1 MMNVVWKIIRVRE
14 VPVLLGLVLVY
25 LGTGF
30 MNPIFFTPSILN
42 DILFGVAIVA
52 ILAIAQTF
60 VIVMRHIDLSVGSVI
75 GFTSFLIGD
84 LSSKGYSLAA
94 VLTAALLVGAAVG
107 AVNGFLVA
115 YLGLPSLV
123 VTLATLYIVRG
134 IFNEVGK
141 GQTIVESMV
150 PVELNWMGL
159 NRFYGISY
167 LFIVVV
173 VLMIIAGVIMH
184 KVRAARDLYAI
195 GSNVAAA
202 ELVGIPVKLRVLLA
216 FIATG
221 SISGLAGAIMLARFN
236 SASTQSGLGLELL
249 VIAACVV
256 GGVSIAGGTGSVY
269 GAVIGALLLQT
280 ILMAIGAL
288 GIPQFWQLAVNGAL
302 IIAAIGLDRYLSTR
316 VKTTNVM
323 GAAS

>member
-1 MMNVVWKIIRVRE
+1 MNLVWKIIRVRE
-14 VPVLLGLVLVY
+14 VPVLLGLILVFV
-25 LGTGF
+25 GTGLI
-30 MNPIFFTPSILN
+30 NPIFFTLSIVN

-84 LSSKGYSLAA
+84 LSSQGYPLVA
-94 VLTAALLVGAAVG
+94 VLTAALLVGATVG

-141 GQTIVESMV
+141 GKTIVESMV

-167 LFIVVV
+167 LFIIVV
-173 VLMIIAGVIMH
+173 VLMVMAGVIMH

-195 GSNVAAA
+195 GSNVGAA

-280 ILMAIGAL
+280 ILLAIGAL

-316 VKTTNVM
+316 VKTTSVM
-323 GAAS
+323 GAS

>member
-1 MMNVVWKIIRVRE
+1 MKIVRGLMRVRE
-14 VPVLLGLVLVY
+14 LPVLLGLVLVY
-25 LGTGF
+25 VGTGLL
-30 MNPIFFTPSILN
+30 NPIFFTASIMN
-42 DILFGVAIVA
+42 DIMFGVAIVA

-84 LSSKGYSLAA
+84 LSGQGYSLAA
-94 VLTAALLVGAAVG
+94 VLGVALLVGAIVG

-141 GQTIVESMV
+141 GKTVVESMV
-150 PVELNWMGL
+150 PEELNWMGL
-159 NRFYGISY
+159 NRFEGVSY

-173 VLMIIAGVIMH
+173 VLALIAGFIMH

-195 GSNVAAA
+195 GSNVNAA
-202 ELVGIPVKLRVLLA
+202 ELAGIPVRLRVLLA
-216 FIATG
+216 FVATG
-221 SISGLAGAIMLARFN
+221 SISGLAGAIMLARFS

-256 GGVSIAGGTGSVY
+256 GGVSIAGGSGSVF
-269 GAVIGALLLQT
+269 GAVTGAILLQT
-280 ILMAIGAL
+280 ILLAIGAL

-323 GAAS
+323 GAST

>member
-1 MMNVVWKIIRVRE
+1 MRVLGTLIRVRE
-14 VPVLLGLVLVY
+14 VPVLLGLVIVFV
-25 LGTGF
+25 GTGLL
-30 MNPIFFTPSILN
+30 NPIFFSVSILN

-52 ILAIAQTF
+52 TLAIAQTF
-60 VIVMRHIDLSVGSVI
+60 VIVMRHIDLSVGSVV

-84 LSSKGYSLAA
+84 LSSKGFSLWA
-94 VLTAALLVGAAVG
+94 VLFAALLVGASVG

-150 PVELNWMGL
+150 PEELNWLGL
-159 NRFYGISY
+159 NRLFGISY
-167 LFIVVV
+167 LFIIVL
-173 VLMIIAGVIMH
+173 VLMVIAGFLMH
-184 KVRAARDLYAI
+184 RTRAARDLYAI
-195 GSNVAAA
+195 GSNPSAAG
-202 ELVGIPVKLRVLLA
+202 LVGIPVKLRVLLA
-216 FIATG
+216 FTSTG
-221 SISGLAGAIMLARFN
+221 AISGLAGAVMLARFN
-236 SASTQSGLGLELL
+236 SSSTQSGLGLELL

-256 GGVSIAGGTGSVY
+256 GGVSIAGGTGSVF
-269 GAVIGALLLQT
+269 GAVIGAVLLQT

-288 GIPQFWQLAVNGAL
+288 GIPQFWQLAVNGTL

-316 VKTTNVM
+316 VKSSNIM
-323 GAAS
+323 GASS

>member
-1 MMNVVWKIIRVRE
+1 MRIFWKIVRVRE
-14 VPVLLGLVLVY
+14 VPVLLGLILVY
-25 LGTGF
+25 VGTGLI
-30 MNPIFFTPSILN
+30 NPIFFSPNILN

-84 LSSKGYSLAA
+84 LSSQGFSLAA
-94 VLTAALLVGAAVG
+94 VLTVALLVGATVG

-141 GQTIVESMV
+141 GKTVVESMV

-159 NRFYGISY
+159 NRFYGVSY
-167 LFIVVV
+167 LFIIVL
-173 VLMIIAGVIMH
+173 VLMIVAGLIMH

-195 GSNVAAA
+195 GSNVGAA

-221 SISGLAGAIMLARFN
+221 SISGLAGAVMLARFN
-236 SASTQSGLGLELL
+236 SSSTQSGLGLELL

-269 GAVIGALLLQT
+269 GAVTGAILLQT

-323 GAAS
+323 GASS

>member
-1 MMNVVWKIIRVRE
+1 MNVVWKTIRVRE

>member
-1 MMNVVWKIIRVRE
+1 MKFFWKVIRIRE
-14 VPVLLGLVLVY
+14 VPVFLGLVIVFV
-25 LGTGF
+25 GTGLL
-30 MNPIFFTPSILN
+30 NPIFFTPSVIN

-84 LSSKGYSLAA
+84 LSSQGYSLAA
-94 VLTAALLVGAAVG
+94 VLTVALLVGAVVG
-107 AVNGFLVA
+107 AINGFLVA

-134 IFNEVGK
+134 VFNEVGK
-141 GQTIVESMV
+141 GKTVVESMV
-150 PVELNWMGL
+150 PAELNWMGL
-159 NRFYGISY
+159 NRFFGVSY

-173 VLMIIAGVIMH
+173 FLMVIVGVFMH
-184 KVRAARDLYAI
+184 RARSARDLYAI
-195 GSNVAAA
+195 GSNVNAA
-202 ELVGIPVKLRVLLA
+202 ELVGIPVQKRVFLA

-221 SISGLAGAIMLARFN
+221 AISGLAGAIMLARF
-236 SASTQSGLGLELL
+236 SSSSTQSGLGIELL

-269 GAVIGALLLQT
+269 GAVIGAVLLQT

-302 IIAAIGLDRYLSTR
+302 IIGAIGLDRYLSTR
-316 VKTTNVM
+316 VKSTNVM
-323 GAAS
+323 GASS

>member
-1 MMNVVWKIIRVRE
+1 MKLLKRLSHIRE
-14 VPVLLGLVLVY
+14 LPVFLGLVLVY
-25 LGTGF
+25 VGTGLI
-30 MNPIFFTPSILN
+30 NPIFFSSSVLN

-84 LSSKGYSLAA
+84 LSAKGFSLVATLA
-94 VLTAALLVGAAVG
+94 VALLVGAAVG
-107 AVNGFLVA
+107 AVNGYLVA

-123 VTLATLYIVRG
+123 VTLATMYIVRG

-150 PVELNWMGL
+150 PKELNWLGL
-159 NRFYGISY
+159 NRLFDVSY
-167 LFIVVV
+167 LFFV
-173 VLMIIAGVIMH
+173 VLLLMVISGIVMH
-184 KVRAARDLYAI
+184 KTRSARDLYAI
-195 GSNVAAA
+195 GSNPSAA
-202 ELVGIPVKLRVLLA
+202 ELVGIPVRKRVLLA

-221 SISGLAGAIMLARFN
+221 AISGLAGAIMLARFN
-236 SASTQSGLGLELL
+236 SASTQSGLGIELL
-249 VIAACVV
+249 VVAACVV

-269 GAVIGALLLQT
+269 GAVIGAVLLQT

-316 VKTTNVM
+316 VKSSNIM
-323 GAAS
+323 GASA

>member
-1 MMNVVWKIIRVRE
+1 VRVLGTLIRVRE
-14 VPVLLGLVLVY
+14 VPVLLGLVIVFV
-25 LGTGF
+25 GTGLL
-30 MNPIFFTPSILN
+30 NPIFFSVSILN

-52 ILAIAQTF
+52 TLAIAQTF
-60 VIVMRHIDLSVGSVI
+60 VIVMRHIDLSVGSVV

-84 LSSKGYSLAA
+84 LSSKGFSLWA
-94 VLTAALLVGAAVG
+94 VLFAALLVGASVG

-150 PVELNWMGL
+150 PEELNWLGL
-159 NRFYGISY
+159 NRLFGISY
-167 LFIVVV
+167 LFIIVL
-173 VLMIIAGVIMH
+173 VLMVIAGFLMH
-184 KVRAARDLYAI
+184 RTRAARDLYAI
-195 GSNVAAA
+195 GSNPSAAG
-202 ELVGIPVKLRVLLA
+202 LVGIPVKLRVLLA
-216 FIATG
+216 FTSTG
-221 SISGLAGAIMLARFN
+221 AISGLAGAVMLARFN
-236 SASTQSGLGLELL
+236 SSSTQSGLGLELL

-256 GGVSIAGGTGSVY
+256 GGVSIAGGTGSVF
-269 GAVIGALLLQT
+269 GAVIGAVLLQT

-288 GIPQFWQLAVNGAL
+288 GIPQFWQLAVNGTL

-316 VKTTNVM
+316 VKSSNIM
-323 GAAS
+323 GASS

>member
-1 MMNVVWKIIRVRE
+1 MMNVVWKTIRVRE

-167 LFIVVV
+167 LFMVVV

>member
-1 MMNVVWKIIRVRE
+1 
-14 VPVLLGLVLVY
+14 
-25 LGTGF
+25 
-30 MNPIFFTPSILN
+30 
-42 DILFGVAIVA
+42 
-52 ILAIAQTF
+52 
-60 VIVMRHIDLSVGSVI
+60 
-75 GFTSFLIGD
+75 
-84 LSSKGYSLAA
+84 
-94 VLTAALLVGAAVG
+94 
-107 AVNGFLVA
+107 
-115 YLGLPSLV
+115 
-123 VTLATLYIVRG
+123 
-134 IFNEVGK
+134 
-141 GQTIVESMV
+141 MV

>member
-1 MMNVVWKIIRVRE
+1 MNVVWKTIRVRE

-167 LFIVVV
+167 LFMVVV